1 MYRNQPTRPPEPRSR
16 VTDRSVPHMTIEI
29 DNGVTSRIALPC
41 YYAYRKDG
49 MPLPHHEIPPIMQ
62 DHIGWPRPD
71 ARDRSFQPL
80 HVEGLVI
87 EPIHLQDEGYEQAIV
102 TLKDA
107 PSGLSATAELD
118 DSIIRV
124 TVTAMCDEA
133 DSEAVEVPFSLY
145 VSGTLTDGDT
155 QFQAR
160 DIVTSGTIKV
170 LPAVHS

>member
-49 MPLPHHEIPPIMQ
+49 MPLPHHEIPPIEQ

-71 ARDRSFQPL
+71 ARDHSFQPL

-87 EPIHLQDEGYEQAIV
+87 EPIHLQREGYTQV
-102 TLKDA
+102 TVAMKSP
-107 PSGLSATAELD
+107 PSGLTVTAELD
-118 DSIIRV
+118 DSVIRMK
-124 TVTAMCDEA
+124 VTAMCSNA
-133 DSEAVEVPFSLY
+133 DSQVVEVPFSMY
-145 VSGTLTDGDT
+145 ISGTLSDGGR

-170 LPAVHS
+170 LSAVHS